1 MPSLLVYSH
10 GKSHDAVCCARKL
23 KEVCPTKAATTV
35 KENHIFRRAYRKG
48 RTAVRSGLVVYCL
61 PNRRGNCRL
70 GITAS
75 TKLGKA
81 VVRSFVRRR
90 IRSLWQNHKREMVGG
105 YDVIIVARSRMVSD
119 KFAKLE
125 KQYVS
130 ALQELELL
138 REETV

>member
-1 MPSLLVYSH
+1 M
-10 GKSHDAVCCARKL
+10 
-23 KEVCPTKAATTV
+23 KAATTV

-48 RTAVRSGLVVYCL
+48 HAAVRSGLVVYCL
-61 PNRRGNCRL
+61 PNKKGTCRL

-81 VVRSFVRRR
+81 VVRNFVRRR
-90 IRSLWQNHKREMVGG
+90 IRSMWQSHRQDMVGS

-130 ALQELELL
+130 AMRELGLL
-138 REETV
+138 PEETV

>member
-1 MPSLLVYSH
+1 M
-10 GKSHDAVCCARKL
+10 
-23 KEVCPTKAATTV
+23 KAATTV

-48 RTAVRSGLVVYCL
+48 HTAVRSGMVIYCL
-61 PNRRGNCRL
+61 PTRRGNCRL

-81 VVRSFVRRR
+81 VVRNFVRRR
-90 IRSLWQNHKREMVGG
+90 IRSLWHDHKGEMAGS
-105 YDVIIVARSRMVSD
+105 YDVIIVARSRMVTD

-130 ALQELELL
+130 AMRELGLL
-138 REETV
+138 PEETT